1 MSMLKPQC
9 DKARAI
15 FELLDQGINPHTRQE
30 LPRDSIV
37 NDIDVNRAIGTAM
50 MAIDQLRA
58 QLARRALLPESVG
71 KAWTEEEEQRLRSEF
86 ASGMGTEEIAK
97 AHRRTIR
104 AIETRAVM
112 RDLMK
117 PRDRV
122 TDNLFGAPAEKKEK
136 KK

>member
-1 MSMLKPQC
+1 MSTLKPQL
-9 DKARAI
+9 DKTRAI
-15 FELLDQGINPHTRQE
+15 FEALDQGIHPHTKQE

-58 QLARRALLPESVG
+58 QLARRASLPEGVG
-71 KAWTEEEEQRLRSEF
+71 KAWTEEEEQQLRNEF
-86 ASGMGTEEIAK
+86 ANGMGVEEIAK

-117 PRDRV
+117 TRDRI
-122 TDNLFGAPAEKKEK
+122 TDIPFSAPARKKDK
-136 KK
+136 K

>member
-71 KAWTEEEEQRLRSEF
+71 KAWTEEEEQQLKDEF
-86 ASGMGTEEIAK
+86 ANGVGVEEIAK

-112 RDLMK
+112 LGLMK
-117 PRDRV
+117 TRDRI
-122 TDNLFGAPAEKKEK
+122 TDNSFGPPAKKETK
-136 KK
+136 K